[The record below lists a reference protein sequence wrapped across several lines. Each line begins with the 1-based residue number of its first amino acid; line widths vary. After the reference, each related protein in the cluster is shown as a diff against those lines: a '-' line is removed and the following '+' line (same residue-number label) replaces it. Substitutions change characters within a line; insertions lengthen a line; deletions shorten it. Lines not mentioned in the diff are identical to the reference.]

1 MSIATTTAVQAV
13 GTTGMMVQTY
23 AAKSGDGAISNIFS
37 TLQGSVLTP
46 ILQGML
52 AIIATIAVIV
62 LVKDVIAAATSEQ
75 GMEQKNHIKQAVIV
89 LIACLLLGFA
99 PALINLFI
107 GFGGSGGITEA
118 SFTSK

>member
-1 MSIATTTAVQAV
+1 MSIAMTTTTAQAAA
-13 GTTGMMVQTY
+13 TAGMMVHTY
-23 AAKSGDGAISNIFS
+23 SKSDNAAISNIFN

-52 AIIATIAVIV
+52 AVIATIAVIV

-75 GMEQKNHIKQAVIV
+75 GMQQKTHIKQAVIV
-89 LIACLLLGFA
+89 LLACLFLGFA

-118 SFTSK
+118 SFTAK

>member
-1 MSIATTTAVQAV
+1 MSIAMTTTTAQAAA
-13 GTTGMMVQTY
+13 TTGMMVQTY
-23 AAKSGDGAISNIFS
+23 AKSGDATISNIFS

-75 GMEQKNHIKQAVIV
+75 GMEQKNHIKQAIIV
-89 LIACLLLGFA
+89 LLACLFLGFA

-118 SFTSK
+118 SFSSK